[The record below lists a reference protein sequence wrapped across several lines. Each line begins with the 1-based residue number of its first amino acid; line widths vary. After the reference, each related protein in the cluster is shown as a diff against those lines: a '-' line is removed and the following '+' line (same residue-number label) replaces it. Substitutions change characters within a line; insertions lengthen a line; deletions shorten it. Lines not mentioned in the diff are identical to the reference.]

1 MRRCRRTGLAVL
13 ALTIASFATPTP
25 HDVARA
31 GPGGEPTGGPWVHRV
46 VSASSADGLTWTRDD
61 GVRWAHASVPCAV
74 ADGDRILL
82 YAVDADRGEGRRE
95 STGLR
100 VSTDGLAFDAAPF
113 VLEGLPTVKA
123 LDPCVVRVGPGA
135 FRLYYLASDAPGDPA
150 ATRGDHEIHVA
161 VSDDG
166 VRFREAG
173 VALRRPALVDP
184 DVFRVG
190 GRWLCFVFARGRTEI
205 ATSDDG
211 LTFTYARDLDLDGF
225 GTVAPVPLDDG
236 RLRLYAFEQGK
247 AAGNAIVSFV
257 SSDGLAW
264 TREAGVRLQA
274 TADEQVTDPWVVR
287 WKGGWKMYFK
297 TEPRRVDRRGPQGPP
312 EGGARRGDARPG
324 APRGDAPPFDG
335 EGRPNRGRTGPWDHD
350 VAVVRVAPDGPAD
363 RAVAPLATFPRAGVV
378 SLARLA
384 DGRILAAHQ
393 HFPADDDA
401 AFDKVAVRTSADDGA
416 TFSAPTVIRVEGLPE
431 GMRFPFDPTLV
442 PLPDGRVRLY
452 FTSVPLRPRAG
463 AATPPAIHSAV
474 SKDGVAYVVEPGVR
488 FAVEGRAV
496 VDCAVV
502 LHRGVFH
509 LYAPDSGTGAPRP
522 GAPMPPEAD
531 RPRPGVGYHA
541 TSPDGLVFTR
551 QADVTVEGRG
561 RWLGN
566 AQSDGTT
573 ITFLGTGERGL
584 WAATSTDGTT
594 WSAPATWTGVGVADP
609 GLVRRRDGAWLVAG
623 TGPPRRGSAT
633 PPNGRGEPA
642 RPPTP
647 APDDDPDAPDAPG
660 APARPPR

>member
-13 ALTIASFATPTP
+13 ALTIAPFALPTP
-25 HDVARA
+25 RDVASA
-31 GPGGEPTGGPWVHRV
+31 GPGGEPTAGPWVHRV
-46 VSASSADGLTWTRDD
+46 VSASSADGLTWTRDE

-74 ADGDRILL
+74 ADGDRVLL
-82 YAVDADRGEGRRE
+82 YAVDADRGPGRRE

-100 VSTDGLAFDAAPF
+100 VSTDGLAFTPAPF
-113 VLEGLPTVKA
+113 AVEGLPTAKA

-135 FRLYYLASDAPGDPA
+135 FRLYYLASDAGGDPA

-161 VSDDG
+161 LSDDG

-190 GRWLCFVFARGRTEI
+190 DRWLCYVFARGRTEI
-205 ATSDDG
+205 ATSADG
-211 LTFTYARDLDLDGF
+211 LGFTYDRDLDLEGY
-225 GTVAPVPLDDG
+225 GTVAPVALDDG

-274 TADEQVTDPWVVR
+274 GDDEQLTDPWVVR
-287 WKGGWKMYFK
+287 WKGGWRMYLK
-297 TEPRRVDRRGPQGPP
+297 TEPRRADRRGPQGPRD
-312 EGGARRGDARPG
+312 GGPPRGDARPG

-335 EGRPNRGRTGPWDHD
+335 AGRPNRDRPGPWDSD
-350 VAVVRVAPDGPAD
+350 VRVARVARDG
-363 RAVAPLATFPRAGVV
+363 AVTPLATFPRAGVV
-378 SLARLA
+378 SLARLP

-393 HFPADDDA
+393 HFPEDDDA
-401 AFDKVAVRTSADDGA
+401 AFDRVAVRTSADDGA

-452 FTSVPLRPRAG
+452 FTSVPLRPRPG

-509 LYAPDSGTGAPRP
+509 LYAPDGGTGTPRP

-541 TSPDGLVFTR
+541 TSADGLAFTR
-551 QADVTVEGRG
+551 QADVHVEGRG

-573 ITFLGTGERGL
+573 ITFLGTDERGL
-584 WAATSTDGTT
+584 WAATSADGAT
-594 WSAPATWTGVGVADP
+594 WSAPTTWTGVGVADP

-623 TGPPRRGSAT
+623 TGPPRRDG
-633 PPNGRGEPA
+633 GEA
-642 RPPTP
+642 RPEGREGPTRP
-647 APDDDPDAPDAPG
+647 PEPGRPGAPDAPDEPEP
-660 APARPPR
+660 PARPPR

>member
-13 ALTIASFATPTP
+13 ALTIASFALPTP
-25 HDVARA
+25 RDVAVA
-31 GPGGEPTGGPWVHRV
+31 GPGGEPTAGPWVHRV
-46 VSASSADGLTWTRDD
+46 VSATSADGLTWTRDE

-74 ADGDRILL
+74 ADGDRVLL
-82 YAVDADRGEGRRE
+82 YAVDADRGPGRRE

-100 VSTDGLAFDAAPF
+100 VSTDGLAFAPAPF
-113 VLEGLPTVKA
+113 VLEGLPTAKA
-123 LDPCVVRVGPGA
+123 LDPCVVRVGPGE
-135 FRLYYLASDAPGDPA
+135 FRLYYLASDADGDPA

-161 VSDDG
+161 RSTDG
-166 VRFREAG
+166 VRFEEAG
-173 VALRRPALVDP
+173 VALRRPGLVDP

-190 GRWLCFVFARGRTEI
+190 DRWLCYAFARGRTEI
-205 ATSDDG
+205 ATSTDG
-211 LTFTYARDLDLDGF
+211 LAFTYQRDLDLDGY

-247 AAGNAIVSFV
+247 AAGNAVVSFV

-274 TADEQVTDPWVVR
+274 GDDEQLTDPWVVR
-287 WKGGWKMYFK
+287 WKGGWRMYLK
-297 TEPRRVDRRGPQGPP
+297 TEPRRADRGGPRDGGPP
-312 EGGARRGDARPG
+312 RGDARPG
-324 APRGDAPPFDG
+324 APRGDARPGEPRGDAPPADG
-335 EGRPNRGRTGPWDHD
+335 AGRPDRGRTGPWDHD
-350 VAVVRVAPDGPAD
+350 VAVVRVAADGGVEA
-363 RAVAPLATFPRAGVV
+363 LGTFPRAGVV
-378 SLARLA
+378 SLARLE

-393 HFPADDDA
+393 HFPEDDAA
-401 AFDKVAVRTSADDGA
+401 AFDKVAVRTSADDGR

-463 AATPPAIHSAV
+463 TATPPAIHSAV

-509 LYAPDSGTGAPRP
+509 LYAPDGGTGAPRP

-541 TSPDGLVFTR
+541 TSADGLVFTR

-584 WAATSTDGTT
+584 WAATSADGAT
-594 WSAPATWTGVGVADP
+594 WSAPTAWAGVGVADP
-609 GLVRRRDGAWLVAG
+609 GLVRRRDGTWLVAG
-623 TGPPRRGSAT
+623 TGPPRRGAAPS
-633 PPNGRGEPA
+633 PRPEGREGPA
-642 RPPTP
+642 R
-647 APDDDPDAPDAPG
+647 PDAPDAPDD
-660 APARPPR
+660 PPRPPR

>member
-161 VSDDG
+161 VSG
-166 VRFREAG
+166 RRRAVPRGRRLRCG
-173 VALRRPALVDP
+173 GRRSWTRRVPRRRPVA
-184 DVFRVG
+184 R
-190 GRWLCFVFARGRTEI
+190 FVFARGRTESRPPTTASRSRTR
-205 ATSDDG
+205 ATSTSTASA
-211 LTFTYARDLDLDGF
+211 LSRRAARRR
-225 GTVAPVPLDDG
+225 TAAAVRVPSRG
-236 RLRLYAFEQGK
+236 SQPR
-247 AAGNAIVSFV
+247 NAIVSFV
-257 SSDGLAW
+257 SSDGLAR

-297 TEPRRVDRRGPQGPP
+297 TEPRVDRRGRRAARAA
-312 EGGARRGDARPG
+312 ARRGDARPG
-324 APRGDAPPFDG
+324 APRGDA
-335 EGRPNRGRTGPWDHD
+335 RVRRRGRLTAADRPVGHD
-350 VAVVRVAPDGPAD
+350 VAVVRVAADPAD
-363 RAVAPLATFPRAGVV
+363 RVEWRRSRRSRA
-378 SLARLA
+378 
-384 DGRILAAHQ
+384 
-393 HFPADDDA
+393 
-401 AFDKVAVRTSADDGA
+401 RTSCRSRGADWRIRPRTSTSPRTTTPRSTKSPCGPRPTMA

-509 LYAPDSGTGAPRP
+509 LYAPDSGTGAPRR
-522 GAPMPPEAD
+522 APMPPETG
-531 RPRPGVGYHA
+531 RGRGRYHA
-541 TSPDGLVFTR
+541 TSGRPRLHAAGRRDGR
-551 QADVTVEGRG
+551 GRG

-573 ITFLGTGERGL
+573 ITFLGTGEGGL
-584 WAATSTDGTT
+584 WAATST
-594 WSAPATWTGVGVADP
+594 TGRRG
-609 GLVRRRDGAWLVAG
+609 RRRDDGPVSAWPTRPRA
-623 TGPPRRGSAT
+623 PPRRRVARRGHGPAA
-633 PPNGRGEPA
+633 PRVRDAAERPGRA
-642 RPPTP
+642 R
-647 APDDDPDAPDAPG
+647 AAADAGPRRRPRCTG
-660 APARPPR
+660 RTRRARTAAALTQR